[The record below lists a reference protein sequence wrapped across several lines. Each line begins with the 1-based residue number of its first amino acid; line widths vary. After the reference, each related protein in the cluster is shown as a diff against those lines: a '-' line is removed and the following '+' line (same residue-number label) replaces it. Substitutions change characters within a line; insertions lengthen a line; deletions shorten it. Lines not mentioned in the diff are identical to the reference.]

1 MSETTVHRCVDIE
14 AAVAVAKNLNKGDV
28 VLVKASRSE
37 KLEILAD
44 AISAQWLS
52 TVQEGEAE

>member
-1 MSETTVHRCVDIE
+1 VD
-14 AAVAVAKNLNKGDV
+14 VAKNLNKGDV

-37 KLEILAD
+37 KLELLAD

-52 TVQEGEAE
+52 GLQEGDGE